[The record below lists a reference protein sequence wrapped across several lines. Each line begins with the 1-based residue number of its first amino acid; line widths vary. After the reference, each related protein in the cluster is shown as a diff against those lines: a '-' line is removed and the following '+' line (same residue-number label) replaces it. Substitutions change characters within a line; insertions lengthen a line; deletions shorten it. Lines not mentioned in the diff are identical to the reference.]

1 MLKFDRLKIVT
12 SIEYISN
19 IETNIF
25 LTQSIGN
32 RPLYYKYLQETPFY
46 LLIMADISKQEL
58 VIEYTGK
65 ILLDDYPQLIN
76 RTNIRNCFETI
87 NRMGICCLDVENI
100 MEKGEIWKC
109 DVTQDITSNQLTEIV
124 KQTKQSIANY
134 DKWNCDRYE
143 TDGICIYNS
152 VKTKRHKKRLII
164 YDKHKELSKATNQ
177 DFFNKVHDSEKMMDY
192 FKDKIRF
199 EVNINTKEQIRKLL
213 DITDNRI
220 KSVMNSTA
228 NPILKVY
235 DEATTSKEFTIHHT
249 NMKDYMRELVIK
261 DCNYDL
267 EAIEAKIRSLTPK
280 NTSIKLKMQPFREL
294 VSRMQNGNVH
304 NYIRNLLV

>member
-19 IETNIF
+19 IDTNIF
-25 LTQSIGN
+25 LKQSIGDN
-32 RPLYYKYLQETPFY
+32 LLYYKYLQETPFY
-46 LLIMADISKQEL
+46 LLITADINKQEL

-65 ILLDDYPQLIN
+65 ILLDDYPRLIN
-76 RTNIRNCFETI
+76 RTNIRKCFETI
-87 NRMGICCLDVENI
+87 NRMGICHLDVENI
-100 MEKGEIWKC
+100 IEKGEIWKC
-109 DVTQDITSNQLTEIV
+109 DVTKDITSNQLTDIV
-124 KQTKQSIANY
+124 MQTKQSIANY
-134 DKWNCDRYE
+134 DKWNCDKYE
-143 TDGICIYNS
+143 TDGICIYNT
-152 VKTKRHKKRLII
+152 VKTKRYKKRLII
-164 YDKHKELSKATNQ
+164 YDKHKELSKITNQ
-177 DFFNKVHDSEKMMDY
+177 VFFNTVHDSEKMMDY
-192 FKDKIRF
+192 FRDKIRF
-199 EVNINTKEQIRKLL
+199 EVNINTKEQIRKTL

-235 DEATTSKEFTIHHT
+235 DEATTSNEFTIHHT
-249 NMKDYMRELVIK
+249 SMKDYMRELVIK

-280 NTSIKLKMQPFREL
+280 NTSIKIKMRPFREL

-304 NYIRNLLV
+304 NYVRNLLI